1 MTFKTVLQPGQD
13 PPITREEYGCMEL
26 YLVSKHYHNK
36 RRGIISK
43 KKRMNGDG

>member
-1 MTFKTVLQPGQD
+1 MAFNTILTPGID
-13 PPITREEYGCMEL
+13 KPITRDEYKCMEL

>member
-26 YLVSKHYHNK
+26 YL
-36 RRGIISK
+36 ISK
-43 KKRMNGDG
+43 KHHKRMRT